1 MAPGPDSFWHCVC
14 LSFLLPCCPLLLLPP
29 PSSDF
34 LLLLVG
40 RRITSYWPLAC
51 GVQQCPDIMGTP
63 EPSWQLLLPLLLT
76 VGGLSPV
83 QAQSECNCS
92 PVSPGVLAGIVLGD
106 LVLTLLIALAVYSLG
121 RLVPRGRGTV
131 EGAPGSETRCLQ
143 RPQDTEA
150 VLQMSPNHD
159 NEQPDVWIQPFL
171 MPTQYI
177 ISSPT
182 RTHIHRVPSLSY
194 QTSPYHCP
202 QINNGAQKHC

>member
-76 VGGLSPV
+76 VGG
-83 QAQSECNCS
+83 E
-92 PVSPGVLAGIVLGD
+92 LGASAAA
-106 LVLTLLIALAVYSLG
+106 T
-121 RLVPRGRGTV
+121 
-131 EGAPGSETRCLQ
+131 
-143 RPQDTEA
+143 
-150 VLQMSPNHD
+150 
-159 NEQPDVWIQPFL
+159 
-171 MPTQYI
+171 
-177 ISSPT
+177 
-182 RTHIHRVPSLSY
+182 
-194 QTSPYHCP
+194 
-202 QINNGAQKHC
+202 